1 MRPGVETVLFDWG
14 DTLMAWRWDDDLLA
28 AGHRAGLHALGL
40 DGRPDAA
47 ALTERFRDAY
57 VPLILE
63 ASLEEIEYPGLVRQV
78 LGEFGIAADDAQLEA
93 FLLAEHA
100 EWAPARQF
108 GVATHALLD
117 ALRARGLRLGLV
129 SNAID
134 PGWILRRDLE
144 EQGLAERLDVA
155 VFSSEVGKRK
165 PHPALFE
172 AALSALGADPART
185 VFVGDRL
192 FEDVLGARELG
203 MTTIQALW
211 WRADAHPQGGEPHFR
226 AFTPADVLTIVQRLL
241 ERR

>member
-1 MRPGVETVLFDWG
+1 MRPGVDTVLFDWG
-14 DTLMAWRWDDDLLA
+14 DTLMAWRWDDALLA

-40 DGRPDAA
+40 DERPDAA

-78 LGEFGIAADDAQLEA
+78 LAEFGIAADEAQLGA
-93 FLLAEHA
+93 FLVAEHA

-108 GVATHALLD
+108 GMATHALLD
-117 ALRARGLRLGLV
+117 ALRARGLRVGLV

-144 EQGLAERLDVA
+144 EQGLAQRLDVA
-155 VFSSEVGKRK
+155 VFSSEAGKRK

-172 AALSALGADPART
+172 AALAALGAEPART

-211 WRADAHPQGGEPHFR
+211 WRADEHPQGGVPHFQ

-241 ERR
+241 DRR